1 MKYTIHYGCYLGMDE
16 QEVEANSEEEASM
29 MAYELAI
36 EATEG
41 WLGMHGFY
49 CDCSVEDEDCS
60 WSMIQTWG
68 DCCRE
73 TIEHAAEYWAEE
85 AE

>member
-16 QEVEANSEEEASM
+16 QEIEADSEDEAGM
-29 MAYELAI
+29 MAYALAI

-41 WLGMHGFY
+41 WLGMHGFH
-49 CDCSVEDEDCS
+49 CECSTESDES
-60 WSMIQTWG
+60 WHMTQTNG
-68 DCCRE
+68 ECCRD